1 MRDIAVVVVTV
12 DRQPKAQNYLEATL
26 DNLARAG
33 VLASPRLHGL
43 HIVDSGGSEAW
54 PDAAIVLHPYRDGRH
69 HVWRQPSD
77 ESVITVHRPGDGQRR
92 TPNENVATALLV
104 GAGTDARWVLFLEDD
119 IDVCGWFLD
128 SVGAWLDAHAR
139 DDRRVYAFGAAYQQ
153 ILDVVT
159 RGGTSWDYP
168 VSAFYGTQAFAVRHA
183 DARSLAEWL
192 FDHPR
197 YLGDDGVGRDA
208 CYDLAIHRWS
218 AARYPTLR
226 FFLASAPSFVQHTGR
241 SSVIQP
247 RAVTHTFDSWP
258 GRDWSYVNRVAEVV
272 RA

>member
-1 MRDIAVVVVTV
+1 MLGCAYTDCHVTEDWMP
-12 DRQPKAQNYLEATL
+12 DR
-26 DNLARAG
+26 
-33 VLASPRLHGL
+33 VH
-43 HIVDSGGSEAW
+43 
-54 PDAAIVLHPYRDGRH
+54 
-69 HVWRQPSD
+69 
-77 ESVITVHRPGDGQRR
+77 VHRATEGQRR
-92 TPNENVATALLV
+92 TPNLNVATALAV
-104 GAGTDARWVLFLEDD
+104 GADTRTPWVLFLEDD

-153 ILDVVT
+153 IRDVVT

-197 YLGDDGVGRDA
+197 YLGDDGVGPDA

-241 SSVIQP
+241 ESVISPGQT
-247 RAVTHTFDSWP
+247 THWFQSWP
-258 GRDWSYVNRVAEVV
+258 GRDWSYVNRAAEVV